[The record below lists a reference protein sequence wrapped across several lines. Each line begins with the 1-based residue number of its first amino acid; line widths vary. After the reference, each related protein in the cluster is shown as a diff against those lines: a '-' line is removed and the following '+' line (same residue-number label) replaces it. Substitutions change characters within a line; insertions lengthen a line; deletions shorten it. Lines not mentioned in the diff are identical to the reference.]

1 VHVSLVVLLRPSAA
15 PGIHGSRTQT
25 TQLFRD
31 EPQSDSL
38 FSDEPMAPAVRT
50 TVTELPESRVRVQ
63 AEVPAEE
70 VERRVQE
77 KARALGREL
86 KIPGFRKGKVPPPVV
101 LRRIGRETVLD
112 ETVRDALGR
121 WYSDAVDAAGIAP
134 VGDPSLD
141 LDALPAAGEP
151 LTFSIEIGVRPT
163 ARLGD
168 YRGLE
173 APRREPVVD
182 EQALTQ
188 QLEAMR
194 ERLARLEAVDRP
206 AVEGDFVVVDYL
218 GRIDGEPFE
227 GGEARDQLLELGSGR
242 LIPGFEE
249 GLVGAAAGERRD
261 VEVTF
266 PEDYGAKHLA
276 GRPAAFEL
284 TVKEVKQKHL
294 PDLDDDLASDA
305 AGFDTLEELRE
316 DIRRRLIEADEA
328 RAQSE
333 FREAVLDAA
342 VAASTI
348 EVPDALVQ
356 GRASEMWERM
366 LHSLSHQGISREAYL
381 QISGRTEDEILAD
394 VAPEAEQALRR
405 EAVLAAVVAAEGIA
419 PDDDAVLEALGPD
432 AEREDKPPEE
442 LLKALRQ
449 SRRLESVRED
459 LAARD
464 ALDLMTSEATAIEPA
479 AAQARERLWTPD
491 KPAPKIASEDLPA
504 AGEAGG
510 GSGLW
515 TPKGP

>member
-1 VHVSLVVLLRPSAA
+1 MS
-15 PGIHGSRTQT
+15 
-25 TQLFRD
+25 
-31 EPQSDSL
+31 
-38 FSDEPMAPAVRT
+38 PAVRT
-50 TVTELPESRVRVQ
+50 TITELPESRVRVQ

-141 LDALPAAGEP
+141 LDGLPAEGEP
-151 LTFSIEIGVRPT
+151 LYFSIEIGVRPT
-163 ARLGD
+163 AKLGD

-173 APRREPVVD
+173 AGRREPVLD
-182 EQALTQ
+182 EEALERE
-188 QLEAMR
+188 LEALR
-194 ERLARLEAVDRP
+194 ERLARLEAVARP
-206 AVEGDFVVVDYL
+206 AAEGDFVVVDYL

-242 LIPGFEE
+242 LIPGLEQ
-249 GLVGAAAGERRD
+249 GLVGAAAGEQRD

-266 PEDYGAKHLA
+266 PEDYGAKELA
-276 GRPAAFEL
+276 GRPATFDA
-284 TVKEVKQKHL
+284 TVKEVKEKRL
-294 PDLDDDLASDA
+294 PDLDDELASDA

-316 DIRRRLIEADEA
+316 DISRRLLEADEA

-342 VAASTI
+342 VAAATI
-348 EVPDALVQ
+348 DVPDALVR
-356 GRASEMWERM
+356 GRAQEMWERM
-366 LHSLSHQGISREAYL
+366 LHSLSHQGISRDAYL
-381 QISGRTEDEILAD
+381 QISGRTEEEILAD

-432 AEREDKPPEE
+432 AEREGKPAAE

-464 ALDLMTSEATAIEPA
+464 ALDLMTEQAKAIAPA
-479 AAQARERLWTPD
+479 AAKARERLWTPD
-491 KPAPKIASEDLPA
+491 KPDPKRASKDPP
-504 AGEAGG
+504 AGESDA

-515 TPKGP
+515 TPDR